1 MNTRSVGGRFLIALL
16 LLAAVCAA
24 PVAAQRST
32 VAFVTMENAGR
43 DPAADYLAGIIEGL
57 LLFDLSTQED
67 IALVERA
74 SLEEVI
80 AEQRLGL
87 SGLAARSAEVQ
98 RVGEILGADYLV
110 TGDYVF
116 LGEEVLM
123 NARVVNV
130 ETAETVAF
138 SERGRTENTVHRLA
152 EKLVAE
158 LTGSRVSLT
167 DPVAERSIISMRD
180 ERPGTIAL
188 YSPLVDAEIT
198 VDGEFVGYTH
208 GDPTEP
214 VLIEDVA
221 PGARTVTTNLGIAFG
236 VAELPE
242 FDFSPWSAEVV
253 VRPDRRTVVRDR
265 SRALNSII
273 YDAMWLVSE
282 DESIPAGA
290 APLEIEHDLSFTDR
304 SGRRIPVRLRMRA
317 EPQPTALSVS
327 ATLDYAGTSY
337 DFELLAN
344 ETEGFDISED
354 VAKVRLELA
363 GEWRYEEWQLD
374 YSVRRI
380 DIEQGMFRE

>member
-1 MNTRSVGGRFLIALL
+1 VNTRSVGGRFLIALL
-16 LLAAVCAA
+16 LLAAVCAV
-24 PVAAQRST
+24 PAAAERST

-80 AEQRLGL
+80 TEQRLGL

-242 FDFSPWSAEVV
+242 FTFSPWSAEVV

-290 APLEIEHDLSFTDR
+290 DPLAIEHDLSFTDR

-317 EPQPTALSVS
+317 APEPTALSVS

-337 DFELLAN
+337 DFEVLAN

-354 VAKVRLELA
+354 VEKVRLELA
-363 GEWRYEEWQLD
+363 GEWRYGEWQLD
-374 YSVRRI
+374 YSLRRI